1 MEKVPITRLDCLDY
15 VINQLS
21 IGDPVVLAL
30 FEKVAEGKWIKFC
43 TFADT
48 AEIIYQHAIKYDK

>member
-1 MEKVPITRLDCLDY
+1 MEKIPITRTHCIDY
-15 VINQLS
+15 VIEQLTT
-21 IGDPVVLAL
+21 GDPVVHSL